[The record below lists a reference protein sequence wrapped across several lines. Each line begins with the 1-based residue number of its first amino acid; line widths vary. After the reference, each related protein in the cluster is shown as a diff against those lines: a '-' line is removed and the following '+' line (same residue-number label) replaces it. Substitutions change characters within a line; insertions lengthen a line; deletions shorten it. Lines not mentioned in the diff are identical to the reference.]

1 MPMELIKDKAN
12 LEKLSPPKT
21 EFTHV
26 DPQRLGHWRE
36 ALFLARY
43 FKLQAENA
51 ELKVKIL
58 ELEMRAAYRLTLE
71 DAIHSETGEIR
82 RKEE

>member
-1 MPMELIKDKAN
+1 MELIKDKAPQP
-12 LEKLSPPKT
+12 EELSPPKKQ
-21 EFTHV
+21 FTHV
-26 DPQRLGHWRE
+26 DPARLAHWKE

-58 ELEMRAAYRLTLE
+58 ELEMRAAYGLTLE
-71 DAIHSETGEIR
+71 DAIHSETGEIK
-82 RKEE
+82 RKDE